1 MRRREFITLLGGTA
15 ATWPLATRAQ
25 ELPVIGFMS
34 GRSPEDSAHLVKAFQ
49 EGLAEVGFAAGQ
61 NVTIEYRWARGQYDK
76 LPALAAELVNLR
88 VAVLAAVGG
97 DASAL
102 AAKQATATIPI
113 VFGIGGDPVGAGL
126 VKSLNRPG
134 GNATGYT
141 LLTGQME
148 SKRVG
153 LLQELVPNGLLFG
166 VLLNPNYPISALQ
179 LKDIEESAKIVGRQL
194 FVARATN
201 DTELDAAFA
210 SLRQRRVDALLV
222 TADPYFD
229 TRRERIIALAA
240 DGRLPAMYQLREYAV
255 AGGLISYGPNIN
267 DGYRQAGVYAGQIL
281 KGSKPDNLPVVQP
294 TKFQF
299 VINLKTAKAL
309 GLKVSANLL
318 SFADEVIE

>member
-113 VFGIGGDPVGAGL
+113 VFGIGGDPVGAG
-126 VKSLNRPG
+126 
-134 GNATGYT
+134 
-141 LLTGQME
+141 
-148 SKRVG
+148 
-153 LLQELVPNGLLFG
+153 F
-166 VLLNPNYPISALQ
+166 
-179 LKDIEESAKIVGRQL
+179 
-194 FVARATN
+194 
-201 DTELDAAFA
+201 
-210 SLRQRRVDALLV
+210 
-222 TADPYFD
+222 
-229 TRRERIIALAA
+229 
-240 DGRLPAMYQLREYAV
+240 
-255 AGGLISYGPNIN
+255 
-267 DGYRQAGVYAGQIL
+267 
-281 KGSKPDNLPVVQP
+281 
-294 TKFQF
+294 
-299 VINLKTAKAL
+299 
-309 GLKVSANLL
+309 
-318 SFADEVIE
+318 